1 MKQLTLV
8 TILFLPLTFLT
19 VETHVIDPRDRPWAN
34 DNCRAILG

>member
-19 VETHVIDPRDRPWAN
+19 VVAQHPKLYESLAEWFFRD
-34 DNCRAILG
+34 ILE